1 MLVSIGT
8 YEICDGSLS
17 GGVAVGNG
25 RLQLDRVFDIVVPIA
40 ELNPELFDR
49 VCRKSTFT
57 FAVQRIFS
65 DAGTAELFVMDL
77 DSDVPS
83 IGTVTITAT
92 DGSTRIIPNG
102 FVLNHQSQLNGAT
115 ATITYTIV
123 GGQPAMA
130 PP

>member
-8 YEICDGSLS
+8 YDICDGSLS

-57 FAVQRIFS
+57 FTVQIAHDSAAV
-65 DAGTAELFVMDL
+65 AELFVLDL
-77 DSDVPS
+77 DSSLPS
-83 IGTVTITAT
+83 TGTVTVTAT
-92 DGSTRIIPNG
+92 DGTTRTIPNG

-115 ATITYTIV
+115 SSTTYTIV
-123 GGQPAMA
+123 GGQPTT
-130 PP
+130 